1 MNTYTYDQI
10 EIGHKESFTVRVTQE
25 DMDKFREITGDV
37 NPLHKDAE
45 YAGSLGHPGCV
56 VFGMLT
62 ASYLS
67 TLAGVY
73 LPGEHSLIHSVKTG
87 FSNAVYVGDELTIEG
102 TVTEKN
108 DTFELI
114 IIKAVIKNQAGRKVC
129 KAEMQVGIG
138 HEVAAK
144 QTEKKED

>member
-1 MNTYTYDQI
+1 MEIMNRFTYDEI
-10 EIGHKESFTVRVTQE
+10 EVGHKESFSVRVAQE
-25 DMDKFREITGDV
+25 DMDRFRAITGDV
-37 NPLHKDAE
+37 NPLHADPDYAKEHGHKD
-45 YAGSLGHPGCV
+45 CV

-73 LPGEHSLIHSVKTG
+73 LPGEHSLIHSVKTK
-87 FSNAVYVGDELTIEG
+87 FSGAVYVGDELTVEG

-114 IIKAVIKNQAGRKVC
+114 IVKAVIRNRNGEKVC
-129 KAEMQVGIG
+129 KAELQVGLI
-138 HEVAAK
+138 
-144 QTEKKED
+144 